1 MVICLVALPVF
12 AVMSLFSA
20 KYKKLAKDAFRCFTK
35 TLTLSPCDVGLERW
49 IKGKAV
55 ARLMWFPALSRLVY
69 RHFKIVSWAFTVAFF
84 ASLAYTV
91 YSFYNL
97 FVYGSCEPGGV
108 CYLTWIGSCILAVEQ
123 WAAQITL
130 LVLAG
135 IIIYVIVGHYRH
147 H

>member
-1 MVICLVALPVF
+1 MVICLIALPVF

-35 TLTLSPCDVGLERW
+35 TLTLSPCDVGLEQW
-49 IKGKAV
+49 IKGKAT
-55 ARLMWFPALSRLVY
+55 AKLMWFPALARLVY

-97 FVYGSCEPGGV
+97 FVFGSCEPGGV
-108 CYLTWIGSCILAVEQ
+108 CYLTWIGSSILVEQ

-135 IIIYVIVGHYRH
+135 IIIYIIVGHYRH